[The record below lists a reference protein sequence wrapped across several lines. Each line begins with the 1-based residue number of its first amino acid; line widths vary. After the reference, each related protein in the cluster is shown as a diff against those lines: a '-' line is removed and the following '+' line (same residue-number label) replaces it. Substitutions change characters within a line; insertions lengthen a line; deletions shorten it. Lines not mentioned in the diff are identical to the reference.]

1 MHPLIS
7 TQALA
12 DLIGRAPDGAR
23 PDRRL
28 RIFDATVHLRPAR
41 PGPFSV
47 ESGLADH
54 CAGRI
59 PGAAFIDLTTALSD
73 PSSPLRFTLPPVAQL
88 EAALSA
94 HGLHNGDDC
103 VVYSSTTPMWATRLW
118 WMLDGLGFSAR
129 VLDGGLAKW
138 RAEGRPVAT
147 GAEPYP
153 AGDFR
158 ATAQPGRWAHR
169 DEVLQ
174 AIGSA
179 SVCTINA
186 LSASQHAG
194 TAEVHYGRR
203 GHIQG
208 SVNLPYSALLQADGT
223 FRPVDELREALAAVG
238 ALEASRVIC
247 YCGGGIAATMDALAL
262 RLVDHPDVAVYDG
275 SLSEWVLDPAL
286 PMATAAGR

>member
-1 MHPLIS
+1 
-7 TQALA
+7 
-12 DLIGRAPDGAR
+12 
-23 PDRRL
+23 L

-41 PGPFSV
+41 PGPFTV
-47 ESGLADH
+47 ESGFADH
-54 CAGRI
+54 VAGRI
-59 PGAAFIDLTTALSD
+59 PGAAFIDLPTALSD
-73 PSSPLRFTLPPVAQL
+73 PTSPLRFTLPPLAQL

-94 HGLHNGDDC
+94 HGLRNDDDC
-103 VVYSSTTPMWATRLW
+103 VVYSTTSPMWATRLW
-118 WMLDGLGFSAR
+118 WMLGALGFGAR
-129 VLDGGLAKW
+129 VLDGGFVKW

-147 GAEPYP
+147 GAESYP

-158 ATAQPGRWAHR
+158 AAAQPGRWADR
-169 DEVLQ
+169 DEVLRS
-174 AIGSA
+174 IGRA

-186 LSASQHAG
+186 LSASLHAG

-208 SVNLPYSALLQADGT
+208 SVNLPYSALVRPDGS

-238 ALEASRVIC
+238 ALDAARVIC

-262 RLVDHPDVAVYDG
+262 QLVGHPDVAVYDG

-286 PMATAAGR
+286 PMAMAAGG